1 VIGALHPD
9 LEEAARRVLGARIV
23 ENILT
28 SGPPVLTEALE
39 TVPDLLA
46 TGGVM
51 FEIVFVDHL
60 FGVGAGRP
68 LESRVHAELRKAAR
82 GAGLVVQVKHPL
94 PIRGEADVSAGA
106 TSYVRGA
113 HLGRVHS
120 SVIAAPASSGSAPDT
135 ARIPSIVAITP
146 PVYSFQNTKTTAH
159 LGVEFRVS
167 ISEDGDRTNFILTRT

>member
-1 VIGALHPD
+1 MIGALHPD
-9 LEEAARRVLGARIV
+9 LEEAARRVLGAQIV

-113 HLGRVHS
+113 HLGRVHL
-120 SVIAAPASSGSAPDT
+120 IGYRRASIFRLGPRYRENPQHRCNNTTGIQFPKYKNHRPPGS
-135 ARIPSIVAITP
+135 RIPG
-146 PVYSFQNTKTTAH
+146 QHK
-159 LGVEFRVS
+159 
-167 ISEDGDRTNFILTRT
+167 